1 MGNQITIEE
10 YIEELRLYDEF
21 SKYMN
26 KPEKE
31 EGNESFRI
39 ICRNKEH
46 RKGI

>member
-10 YIEELRLYDEF
+10 YLEELRLYDEF

-31 EGNESFRI
+31 EGNEKS
-39 ICRNKEH
+39 KPSEVL
-46 RKGI
+46 

>member
-10 YIEELRLYDEF
+10 YLEELRLYDEF

-31 EGNESFRI
+31 DVNGKNQSS
-39 ICRNKEH
+39 
-46 RKGI
+46 GSL

>member
-10 YIEELRLYDEF
+10 YLEELRLYDEF

-31 EGNESFRI
+31 E
-39 ICRNKEH
+39 RNGKSKPSEAL
-46 RKGI
+46 